1 MFICPFLAE
10 EKLAGNAAT
19 VAIKNH
25 SPDLPPPNVRAK
37 RQIEKA
43 SNPRFTKRHSGSPT
57 RMGRA
62 ANGV

>member
-1 MFICPFLAE
+1 MIDSPWNLS
-10 EKLAGNAAT
+10 AAP
-19 VAIKNH
+19 AAALGPMSN
-25 SPDLPPPNVRAK
+25 K